1 LARCSV
7 EGKLLQAV
15 CIYGDVLTENTA
27 MLQMCEELGLRA
39 QDMGPEM
46 RRVVLD
52 LKSQGS

>member
-52 LKSQGS
+52 LKSQGP